1 MIKNIKHSSGFT
13 LVEIMVAMF
22 IGVIVLGGA
31 LSMHSGTR
39 NTQKM
44 NESRMD
50 MVADARFAISMISY
64 DLRHAGMWGGTNKE
78 GLITCKSTDAT
89 CTTEPAS
96 VILPTVANND
106 CADSGSD
113 LWAYDLTQPV
123 FATDGGSGNPYSD
136 TCIPS
141 AQGYLADTDIL
152 EMKYADSNPA
162 TVLLTNQAYIRS
174 NFQNGQVFIGDT
186 QPVIA
191 SRDSKSD
198 TNNHVLHAYAYY
210 VSDHT
215 DVPGDGIPSLRR
227 ASLVRG
233 PEIQNQVL
241 ISGVTDLQ
249 VQFGEDTNGDG
260 TVNRYVNADL
270 VGDWSK
276 VYAVK
281 VWLLMRSDEIPLT
294 SGVIPSKT
302 FDIAT
307 VSVTKN
313 DGYQYFM
320 VTSIVNLRNVKPQ
333 I

>member
-1 MIKNIKHSSGFT
+1 MIKIKHSYGFT
-13 LVEIMVAMF
+13 LVEIMVAMV

-50 MVADARFAISMISY
+50 MVADARFAIEMITY

-78 GLITCKSTDAT
+78 GLITCKSTDDT
-89 CTTEPAS
+89 CSAVPSS
-96 VILPTVANND
+96 VNLPTVATND
-106 CADSGSD
+106 CASAGSD
-113 LWAYDLTQPV
+113 LWAYNLTRPI
-123 FATDGGSGNPYSD
+123 FATDGGVGNPYSS
-136 TCIPS
+136 TCIPTS
-141 AQGYLADTDIL
+141 EGYLAGTDIL
-152 EMKYADSNPA
+152 EIKYADSNPVV
-162 TVLLTNQAYIRS
+162 TLLTNQAYIRS

-198 TNNHVLHAYAYY
+198 TNNHVLHAYVYY
-210 VSDHT
+210 ISNHT
-215 DVPGDGIPSLRR
+215 DVAGDGIPSLRR

-241 ISGVTDLQ
+241 ISGVADLQ

-270 VGDWSK
+270 VSDWSV
-276 VYAVK
+276 VYAAK
-281 VWLLMRSDEIPLT
+281 IWLLMRSDERPLT
-294 SGVIPSKT
+294 PGVIPAKT

-307 VSVTKN
+307 VAVTK
-313 DGYQYFM
+313 DDDFQYFM
-320 VTSIVNLRNVKPQ
+320 VTSIINLRNVKPQ

>member
-1 MIKNIKHSSGFT
+1 MMKNIKHSSGFT

-50 MVADARFAISMISY
+50 MVADARFAISMITY
-64 DLRHAGMWGGTNKE
+64 DLRHAGMWGGTNNE
-78 GLITCKSTDAT
+78 ALITCKSTDAS
-89 CTTEPAS
+89 CTAEPAA
-96 VILPTVANND
+96 VGLPTVATND
-106 CADSGSD
+106 CADAGNA
-113 LWAYDLTQPV
+113 LWAYDLAQPI
-123 FATDGGSGNPYSD
+123 FATDGGAGNPYGD
-136 TCIPS
+136 TCIP
-141 AQGYLADTDIL
+141 ATQGYLVDTDIL
-152 EMKYADSNPA
+152 EIKYADSNPA

-174 NFQNGQVFIGDT
+174 NFRNGQIFIGDT

-191 SRDSKSD
+191 SRDSKGD
-198 TNNHVLHAYAYY
+198 TDNHVLHAYAYY
-210 VSDHT
+210 ISDHT
-215 DVPGDGIPSLRR
+215 DVTGDGIPSLRR

-233 PEIQNQVL
+233 PEVQNQVL
-241 ISGVTDLQ
+241 VSGVTDLQ
-249 VQFGEDTNGDG
+249 VQFGEDTDDDG
-260 TVNRYVNADL
+260 AVNRYVNADL

-276 VYAVK
+276 VFAVK
-281 VWLLMRSDEIPLT
+281 VWLLMRSDEKPLT

-302 FDIAT
+302 FDVAT
-307 VSVTKN
+307 LSVTKN

-333 I
+333 N